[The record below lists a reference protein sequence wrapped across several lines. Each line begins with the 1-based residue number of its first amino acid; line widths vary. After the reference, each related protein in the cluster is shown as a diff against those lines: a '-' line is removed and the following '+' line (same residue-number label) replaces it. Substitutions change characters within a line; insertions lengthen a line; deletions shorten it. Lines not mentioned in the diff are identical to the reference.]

1 MALGG
6 RLREVSEN
14 KGLDNPLWLVIY
26 ADLITN
32 LMIFFLMMFAFT
44 YAGSANFEKMA
55 KSLESEFGK
64 ERSASEMKEEMQK
77 EQETEAAK
85 KVEEAVKD
93 QLAKEDVEVKI
104 DQEVIKLR
112 MSSPVL
118 FDAGSADLRPEFKAI
133 LTPVASILRGMPNG
147 VVVEGHTDN
156 RALTGRG
163 RYRSNLELSTARAA
177 GVIEYFIKEQ
187 GLDPKRFS
195 AAGYGE
201 YRPLGDNETPENR
214 SRNRRIEITILR
226 EGGSKKGGGAPS
238 GGGEKG

>member
-1 MALGG
+1 MPAAS
-6 RLREVSEN
+6 RLRELAEK
-14 KGLDNPLWLVIY
+14 KGADNPLWLIIY

-44 YAGSANFEKMA
+44 FAGSANFEKMA

-64 ERSASEMKEEMQK
+64 EHSAAEIKEELQK
-77 EQETEAAK
+77 QQEADAAK
-85 KVEEAVKD
+85 QVEEAVKD

-133 LTPVASILRGMPNG
+133 LTPVAKILRAMPNT

-163 RYRSNLELSTARAA
+163 RHRTNLELSTARAA

-214 SRNRRIEITILR
+214 ARNRRIEITILR
-226 EGGSKKGGGAPS
+226 EGGSRKG
-238 GGGEKG
+238 